1 MEFILAQVLGGVA
14 LILAC
19 IGYFL
24 KERNKFLLIQLIA
37 NGFYAG
43 AFLVVGAYVGG
54 LLTLVSIARCLYLFF
69 AEKYTFKYTYHFIP
83 VFIGLYVLITILFW
97 ATWWDIMPLITSTLF
112 TIGFTIKNLQLGKLI
127 LIIPNIILVIYNILI
142 TTYTSAFLD
151 FIEMIV
157 ILLAFLHNR
166 ESNTQFKKE

>member
-1 MEFILAQVLGGVA
+1 MEFIVAQVLGGVA

-24 KERNKFLLIQLIA
+24 KERYKFLLIQLIA

-83 VFIGLYVLITILFW
+83 VFIGLYVLITNLFW

-127 LIIPNIILVIYNILI
+127 LIIPNMILVIYNILI

-151 FIEMIV
+151 FIEVIV